1 MFDQLFKSIQEK
13 VALSEAERELCKTYF
28 VSKKVLKKEMLQ
40 VSGGICQYNIFVEKG
55 VLRSFYV
62 DEKGNEHTIQ
72 FAVEGWWIT
81 DLASFL
87 TQSTS
92 IYTIQAL
99 EDSEVLLLTSATRE
113 ALMEQV
119 PLFERYQRLLLQN
132 AYVANQER
140 INSVLTAS
148 VEEKYVQLLHR
159 YPNIVQR
166 VPQHMIASYLGC
178 TPATLS
184 RVRRKISN

>member
-13 VALSEAERELCKTYF
+13 VALSEAELELCKTYF
-28 VSKKVLKKEMLQ
+28 VPKKVLKKEMLQ
-40 VSGGICQYNIFVEKG
+40 ISGGLCQYNIFVEKG

-62 DEKGNEHTIQ
+62 DEKGNEHTMQ

-148 VEEKYVQLLHR
+148 VEEKYVQ
-159 YPNIVQR
+159 Q
-166 VPQHMIASYLGC
+166 
-178 TPATLS
+178 
-184 RVRRKISN
+184 